1 MRFFEGER
9 GERGGEGA
17 EEREEGDEGE
27 EERLTEAGERLSA
40 TEGTLTELAEEER
53 REEGTTRGGRV
64 NRLGLFEVLITIEI
78 KRNRRLF
85 VHPSITLQRHIS
97 QFREITFQLVSEDV
111 ANFPGCDEVPS
122 PLASFGSIRVDDFH
136 QQSYQTFFI

>member
-40 TEGTLTELAEEER
+40 TEGTLTELVEEER
-53 REEGTTRGGRV
+53 REEGITRGGRV
-64 NRLGLFEVLITIEI
+64 SRLGLFEVLITIEI
-78 KRNRRLF
+78 KETGDYSYILPSLSKGTSLSSERLPF
-85 VHPSITLQRHIS
+85 SW
-97 QFREITFQLVSEDV
+97 
-111 ANFPGCDEVPS
+111 
-122 PLASFGSIRVDDFH
+122 
-136 QQSYQTFFI
+136 